1 MAYRL
6 SPRLRFGYDALLS
19 AHESEGK
26 ALEKKDFQQDT
37 RYTVTMRDAEGKL
50 RPANIYIYRL
60 YDEFMILRYINGD
73 GLLRKVKYDAIA
85 KIVKTI
91 PVREE
96 DRFYIPEAVL
106 AEGAWKDR
114 DSMFRYSSS
123 PHMGK

>member
-1 MAYRL
+1 M
-6 SPRLRFGYDALLS
+6 
-19 AHESEGK
+19 EQ
-26 ALEKKDFQQDT
+26 KDFQKDT

-73 GLLRKVKYDAIA
+73 GLLRKVQYGDIV
-85 KIVKTI
+85 KIVKTVR
-91 PVREE
+91 VREE

-114 DSMFRYSSS
+114 DSMFRYSTS